1 MHTNALFEAALGL
14 SAPWKV
20 ISIEFEQ
27 GAPASRGQLEI
38 RLDFERGGQLPCPE
52 CGALC
57 KAHDTDEQ
65 TWRHL
70 DFFEHTC
77 HLVAR
82 VPRVGC
88 QEHGVLKVHVPWAR
102 PGSGFTLLFE
112 ALVMALAPEM
122 PMAAL
127 ARLVREH
134 DTRLWRIVKW
144 HVADA
149 RSRVDMSDVDQLVV
163 DETSQ
168 AKRKSFV
175 SIFLEPKRYDDEG
188 SLERAARVLYVA
200 KSKSKQVFH
209 EFAQDLI
216 EHGGHPWS
224 IREVCMDMCAPYMQG
239 VAETM
244 PRASITFDRFHVMK
258 MVNAAVDDARRRE
271 VKTRPELKR
280 TRLDWLLSPSRLSTR
295 RRERVESLSQ
305 RNLLTAKAYQMR
317 LTLAELWDH
326 ASVARA
332 RRHLRSWCAWVKRAT
347 KPPEDDGAVWV
358 LERMRRVAQSVREH
372 EDGILRYVASRLTSG
387 VIEGVN
393 SLAQAARARARG
405 YRNVET
411 FKTMIYLIAGRLQF
425 DLQPA
430 THSR

>member
-1 MHTNALFEAALGL
+1 METKALFEAALGL
-14 SAPWKV
+14 AAPWKV
-20 ISIEFEQ
+20 VSIDFGVEPE
-27 GAPASRGQLEI
+27 GGRGRLEI
-38 RLDFERGGQLPCPE
+38 RLDFERGGRLPCPE
-52 CGALC
+52 CGESCA
-57 KAHDTDEQ
+57 AYDTDEQ

-70 DFFEHTC
+70 DFFEHTSY
-77 HLVAR
+77 LIAR
-82 VPRVGC
+82 VPRVRC
-88 QEHGVLKVHVPWAR
+88 DVHGVLKALVPWAR

-127 ARLVREH
+127 SRLVREH
-134 DTRLWRIVKW
+134 DTRLWRIVRW
-144 HVADA
+144 HVEDA
-149 RSRVDMSDVDQLVV
+149 RERVDMSEVDTLVV

-175 SIFLEPKRYDDEG
+175 SIFLEPKRYDEEG
-188 SLERAARVLYVA
+188 TLERAARVLYVA
-200 KSKSKQVFH
+200 ETKRKQVFH
-209 EFAQDLI
+209 EFAADLE
-216 EHGGHPWS
+216 EHGGHPWW

-239 VAETM
+239 AAETM
-244 PRASITFDRFHVMK
+244 PLASITFDRFHVMK
-258 MVNAAVDDARRRE
+258 MVNAAVDDARKRE

-280 TRLDWLLSPSRLSTR
+280 TRLDWLLSPSRLSLR

-317 LTLAELWDH
+317 LTLAELWEH
-326 ASVARA
+326 TSISRA
-332 RRHLRSWCAWVKRAT
+332 RRHLRSWCAWVRRAT
-347 KPPEDDGAVWV
+347 KPPKDPADTWV
-358 LERMRRVAQSVREH
+358 LQRMRHVAQSVREH

-405 YRNVET
+405 YRNAET
-411 FKTMIYLIAGRLQF
+411 FKTMIYLIAGRLEF
-425 DLQPA
+425 DLAPA